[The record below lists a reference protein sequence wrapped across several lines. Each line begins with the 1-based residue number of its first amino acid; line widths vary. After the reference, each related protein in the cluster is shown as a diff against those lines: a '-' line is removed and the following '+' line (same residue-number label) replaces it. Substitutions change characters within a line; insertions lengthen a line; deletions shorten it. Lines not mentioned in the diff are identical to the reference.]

1 MKVTKLII
9 VLMATLSLSV
19 AHAGEKK
26 TGGIVNSNA
35 TQKGYGLAGCGLGS
49 ILFGPKPGGIQIVA
63 ATTNGTSYNQTF
75 GITFGTLNCEFTEAG
90 VQAAVYLENNREV
103 MAKEAARGEGET
115 LVGLANILKCSNQ
128 EAFNKNVQSN
138 FEKIFVDSSNAYNN
152 IRSLNEVISN
162 DQTLKSSCGSA
173 V

>member
-1 MKVTKLII
+1 MQKLII
-9 VLMATLSLSV
+9 ILVATLSLSV

-26 TGGIVNSNA
+26 TGGMINSDA
-35 TQKGYGLAGCGLGS
+35 VQKGYGLAGCGAGS
-49 ILFGPKPGGIQIVA
+49 MIFGPKAGGIQIVA
-63 ATTNGTSYNQTF
+63 ATTNGLYGNQTF
-75 GITFGTLNCEFTEAG
+75 GITTGTLNCEFTEAG

-128 EAFNKNVQSN
+128 DAFNKNVQSN
-138 FEKIFVDSSNAYNN
+138 FEKIFVESNNAYNN